1 MNERKILREWLPL
14 EKKEGGKFLIEDMRP
29 EGGRLTLKG
38 PMQRCEAPNQNK
50 RIYPRRVLQ
59 REFENH
65 MKAVKENRA
74 MGELDHPETS
84 TVSLE
89 KVSHVVREMW
99 WDTDGV
105 TWMGKVEVLPTP
117 MGKILEN
124 LIDSGITLGI
134 SSRGVGSTST
144 NESGLDLV
152 QDDFTLVCFDMVAE
166 PSTHGAFMFAE
177 AVDRAL
183 QGTVLGR
190 ADRINRALNAL
201 KGGGK

>member
-14 EKKEGGKFLIEDMRP
+14 AQKEAGGSLLVEDAR
-29 EGGRLTLKG
+29 ETGGRLTLKG
-38 PMQRCEAPNQNK
+38 AMQRCEAPNQNK

-65 MKAVKENRA
+65 MKAVRENRA

-99 WDTDGV
+99 WDGD
-105 TWMGKVEVLPTP
+105 TWMGKIEVLGTP

-124 LIDSGITLGI
+124 LIDSGVTLGI

-144 NESGLDLV
+144 NEGGLDLV

-166 PSTHGAFMFAE
+166 PSTHGAYMFAE
-177 AVDRAL
+177 SVDRNRGA
-183 QGTVLGR
+183 VLTR
-190 ADRINRALNAL
+190 PDRIARALNAL
-201 KGGGK
+201 KGSK

>member
-1 MNERKILREWLPL
+1 MSERKILREWLPL
-14 EKKEGGKFLIEDMRP
+14 EKKEGSKFLIEDMRS

-59 REFENH
+59 REFENYH
-65 MKAVKENRA
+65 KAVKENRA

-89 KVSHVVREMW
+89 KVSHVIREMW
-99 WDTDGV
+99 WEGD
-105 TWMGKVEVLPTP
+105 TWMGRMEVLNTP
-117 MGKILEN
+117 CGKILEN
-124 LIDSGITLGI
+124 LIDGGVTLGI

-166 PSTHGAFMFAE
+166 PSTHGAYMFAE
-177 AVDRAL
+177 SVDKNRGAVLSRP
-183 QGTVLGR
+183 
-190 ADRINRALNAL
+190 DRIARALNAL
-201 KGGGK
+201 KGK

>member
-1 MNERKILREWLPL
+1 MSDRKILREWLPL
-14 EKKEGGKFLIEDMRP
+14 ERKEGSKFLVEDMRP
-29 EGGRLTLKG
+29 EGGSLTLKG

-65 MKAVKENRA
+65 MKAVRENRA

-99 WDTDGV
+99 WDGD
-105 TWMGKVEVLPTP
+105 TWMGRIEVLPTP

-124 LIDSGITLGI
+124 LIDAKVTLGI

-166 PSTHGAFMFAE
+166 PSTHGAYMFAE
-177 AVDRAL
+177 AVDKNRSQIL
-183 QGTVLGR
+183 SR
-190 ADRINRALNAL
+190 PDRIARALNAL
-201 KGGGK
+201 KKDK

>member
-1 MNERKILREWLPL
+1 MTERKILREWLPL
-14 EKKEGGKFLIEDMRP
+14 EKKDGTVILEDLRSEGGALF
-29 EGGRLTLKG
+29 LKG
-38 PMQRCEAPNQNK
+38 AMQRCEAPNQNK

-65 MKAVKENRA
+65 MKAVRENRA
-74 MGELDHPETS
+74 MGELDHPDTS

-99 WDTDGV
+99 WDGD
-105 TWMGKVEVLPTP
+105 TWMGKIEVLNTP
-117 MGKILEN
+117 CGKILMS
-124 LIDSGITLGI
+124 LVDSGITLGI

-144 NESGLDLV
+144 NEGGLDMV

-177 AVDRAL
+177 SVDKNM
-183 QGTVLGR
+183 GSVLSR
-190 ADRINRALNAL
+190 ADRINRVLRAL
-201 KGGGK
+201 KGDK